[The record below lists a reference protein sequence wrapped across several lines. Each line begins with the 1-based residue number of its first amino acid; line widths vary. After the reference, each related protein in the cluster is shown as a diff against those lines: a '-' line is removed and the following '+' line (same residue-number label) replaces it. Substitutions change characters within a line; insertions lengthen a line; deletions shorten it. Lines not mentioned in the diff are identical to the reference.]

1 MKFKLFSL
9 PTLGIL
15 IVVIILFTTLDVL
28 DWLAVIFCG
37 IFVGIIIGLIKILA
51 WFKSLFSSQ
60 SRNENSRRD
69 ANYGDH
75 EALDDFDDDDD
86 DIDDDDDDNDDAGF
100 DDDGD
105 DD

>member
-1 MKFKLFSL
+1 MKFKLFSV
-9 PTLGIL
+9 PTLVII

-28 DWLAVIFCG
+28 DWLVVIFSG
-37 IFVGIIIGLIKILA
+37 IFVGILIGIIKLFA
-51 WFKSLFSSQ
+51 WIKSLFSSQ
-60 SRNENSRRD
+60 SQNEISRRD

-86 DIDDDDDDNDDAGF
+86 FDGDDF
-100 DDDGD
+100 DGD